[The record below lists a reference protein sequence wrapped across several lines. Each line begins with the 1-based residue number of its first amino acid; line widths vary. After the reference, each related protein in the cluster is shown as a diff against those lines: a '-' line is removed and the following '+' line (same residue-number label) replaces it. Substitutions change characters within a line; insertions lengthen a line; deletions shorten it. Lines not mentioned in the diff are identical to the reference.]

1 MIFDTV
7 PVAPL
12 RVNCY
17 LLGDEKEGVCALV
30 DPGGSPKQILEMLEK
45 SGLALTM
52 ILLTHGHYDHTGAIH
67 DLLERFPGI
76 PVYLHPAEITPEEL
90 MEPTLQNKRKR
101 MYFLDPIPELRPL
114 SDGDELHIGSIPVK
128 VLHTPGHSAGSVTF
142 LVEDYMICGD
152 TLFAGSCGR
161 WDLPGGD
168 GDTIKSSL
176 RRLAELE
183 GDYKVCP
190 GHSDLSTLETERQT
204 NPYMRQA
211 MGL

>member
-30 DPGGSPKQILEMLEK
+30 DPGGSPKQVLEMLEK
-45 SGLALTM
+45 SGLRLTM
-52 ILLTHGHYDHTGAIH
+52 ILLTHGHYDHIGGIPA
-67 DLLERFPGI
+67 LLEKFPGT
-76 PVYLHPAEITPEEL
+76 PVYLHPGDLTPPGLE
-90 MEPTLQNKRKR
+90 EPTIQNKRKK
-101 MYFLDPIPELRPL
+101 MYFMDPIPELRPL
-114 SDGDELHIGSIPVK
+114 ADGDELQIGSIPVK
-128 VLHTPGHSAGSVTF
+128 VLHTPGHSAGSVVF
-142 LVEDYMICGD
+142 LMEDYMICGD
-152 TLFAGSCGR
+152 TLFAGACGR
-161 WDLPGGD
+161 WDLAGGD
-168 GDTIKSSL
+168 GDAIKASL
-176 RRLAELE
+176 KRLYELK

-211 MGL
+211 VGL